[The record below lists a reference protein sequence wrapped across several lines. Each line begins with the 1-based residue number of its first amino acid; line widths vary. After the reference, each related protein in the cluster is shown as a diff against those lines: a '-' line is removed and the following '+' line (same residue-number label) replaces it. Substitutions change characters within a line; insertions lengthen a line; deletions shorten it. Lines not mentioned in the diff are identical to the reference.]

1 MKITKRGARCQES
14 APTSSIL
21 ADKTKYDD
29 DIKHNKSRLKR
40 KLMLPEVRNSYQRGP
55 VASKISRKTII
66 LVEIKSLI
74 DFYRPFIDLIDQIFD
89 KSLYID

>member
-1 MKITKRGARCQES
+1 M
-14 APTSSIL
+14 

-29 DIKHNKSRLKR
+29 DIKHNKSHLKR

-74 DFYRPFIDLIDQIFD
+74 DFYGLFIGLIDQIID